1 MREELDAD
9 MGTQVSAH
17 EGPMHHRGY
26 NMNAP
31 CHNVKSQS
39 RHTNDTDK
47 PPKGD
52 RRLGGGKGFHGSILK
67 TFTKHSRSIHKTLT
81 KHSQS
86 IHSVFTKHSQS
97 TRKTLTKHSQRIRKT
112 LTKHSQ
118 SIHKAFT
125 KHSQRTHKALTMHSQ
140 STHKALTKRTHKAYS
155 QCTHKALT
163 MHLQKHSQLSRAER
177 SDFFYTTSA
186 SPPA

>member
-1 MREELDAD
+1 MKELDAD

-97 TRKTLTKHSQRIRKT
+97 TRKTLTKHSQFSSSLLLLRVLARGGKGRDSDT
-112 LTKHSQ
+112 DPGAQAGGL
-118 SIHKAFT
+118 
-125 KHSQRTHKALTMHSQ
+125 
-140 STHKALTKRTHKAYS
+140 
-155 QCTHKALT
+155 
-163 MHLQKHSQLSRAER
+163 AEVV
-177 SDFFYTTSA
+177 
-186 SPPA
+186 